1 MQKEISIKEFGK
13 ELKARID
20 AAKTID
26 CCKEEIKRL
35 ADIAAEAIGD
45 RKILVTWKD

>member
-1 MQKEISIKEFGK
+1 MKREMSVSEFVDDLIS
-13 ELKARID
+13 RID

-35 ADIAAEAIGD
+35 AELAKQRIGD
-45 RKILVTWKD
+45 ERIEVSWRD

>member
-1 MQKEISIKEFGK
+1 MKREMSVSEFVDDLIS
-13 ELKARID
+13 RID

-35 ADIAAEAIGD
+35 AELAKRRIGD
-45 RKILVTWKD
+45 ERIEVNWRD